1 MKTENKSPR
10 KPKGTGKPKG
20 PAVQLKLQVENVSL
34 TKVTVINPD
43 GGQAVNYFTGGNVSL
58 VRAQQIIT
66 DLIIV
71 QTKKEAEAAAKVA
84 SNKGVEN
91 VRTTSKEGENRCV

>member
-1 MKTENKSPR
+1 MTPGNSKPR
-10 KPKGTGKPKG
+10 KPSKTVVTQNPM
-20 PAVQLKLQVENVSL
+20 KLSVENVSI
-34 TKVTVINPD
+34 TKVVLINAQ

>member
-43 GGQAVNYFTGGNVSL
+43 GGQSGHFFTGGNVPMT
-58 VRAQQIIT
+58 RAQQLVT
-66 DLIIV
+66 ELIIA
-71 QTKKEAEAAAKVA
+71 QTKQAESAKIAEATKGESNVGAA
-84 SNKGVEN
+84 
-91 VRTTSKEGENRCV
+91 SKEGENRCV